1 MASDLDQIPSLQ
13 GGEFRSLH
21 RGSLWWRQ
29 QERPD
34 IAFGAHSLIGQ
45 IHQAVTLTWMLA
57 NRTTGPAANER
68 QAFTLATIAR
78 VSGATGTQI
87 PLEQFQGLYGA
98 PSAPCFLGNAP
109 KPAISAGYAASAGA
123 KQRCTGNGANVLIIR
138 LNERPGRWSPMTAT
152 LRSNG
157 ERSIAG
163 YLPQRPNV
171 ARRIRPLSNARF
183 QPDTPG

>member
-1 MASDLDQIPSLQ
+1 MASEFDRISSLS

-34 IAFGAHSLIGQ
+34 IAFGAHSLIGE

-57 NRTTGPAANER
+57 NPTTGPAANER
-68 QAFTLATIAR
+68 QAFTLATTAR
-78 VSGATGTQI
+78 VSGARGTEI

-98 PSAPCFLGNAP
+98 PSVPRFPGNAP
-109 KPAISAGYAASAGA
+109 KPAISAGYAASADA

-138 LNERPGRWSPMTAT
+138 LNERPGRWSSTTVTAQMFN
-152 LRSNG
+152 SG
-157 ERSIAG
+157 
-163 YLPQRPNV
+163 
-171 ARRIRPLSNARF
+171 
-183 QPDTPG
+183 